1 MSLLKEINSIFLTQ
15 MNGKGLKFEFQEDLG
30 DEIINLKL
38 LTDKKRLKQ
47 VLLNIISNSLKFTMS
62 GSITV
67 FTVLKGDM
75 IEFTIKDT
83 GLGMTED

>member
-83 GLGMTED
+83 GLGMTEE